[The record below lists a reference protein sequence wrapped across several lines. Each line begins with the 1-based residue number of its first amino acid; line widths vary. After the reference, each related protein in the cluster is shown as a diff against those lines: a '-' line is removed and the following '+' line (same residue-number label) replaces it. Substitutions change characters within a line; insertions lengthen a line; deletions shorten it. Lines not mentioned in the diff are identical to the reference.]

1 MENNPQSLDRELSK
15 HFVVQKILGNIFVGF
30 DHSEEH
36 GNFLCFHD
44 EEDYLFN
51 LGKVIRD
58 EPTIFRN
65 SYGEL
70 EWTDKKI
77 LMKRYGSSLQDLKKA
92 DYKADFIRANREIY
106 PNYSRCTHFY
116 PILAHV
122 PYCITIIFGGVR
134 GQVLPP
140 PSRNRY

>member
-1 MENNPQSLDRELSK
+1 MEY
-15 HFVVQKILGNIFVGF
+15 
-30 DHSEEH
+30 

-58 EPTIFRN
+58 EPTVFRN

-70 EWTDKKI
+70 EWTDEKI
-77 LMKRYGSSLQDLKKA
+77 LMKRYGASSQDLKKA

-106 PNYSRCTHFY
+106 PNYFTEQQ
-116 PILAHV
+116 IA
-122 PYCITIIFGGVR
+122 
-134 GQVLPP
+134 
-140 PSRNRY
+140 